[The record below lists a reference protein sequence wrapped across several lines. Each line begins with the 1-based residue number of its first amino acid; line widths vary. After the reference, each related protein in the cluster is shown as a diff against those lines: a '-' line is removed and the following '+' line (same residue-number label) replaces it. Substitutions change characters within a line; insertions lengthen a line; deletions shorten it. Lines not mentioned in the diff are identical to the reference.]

1 MYKFF
6 IRKFSSLANQAQSKS
21 FKGELAVITGGTRGI
36 GYSIAQKFAQN
47 GARCVLI
54 GRNKETIEKA
64 RNYLDKNFEVDN
76 NHIGYEC
83 DLRIPAEIEKLVIN
97 ISKLQ
102 NVDYLINAA
111 GVSYDSLIVKLK
123 EKEVDDIIQT
133 NLLGTIYMC
142 SHISKQMIK
151 VRKGC
156 IINIS
161 SVAGLYGNS
170 GQSIYS
176 ASKAGV
182 IGFSKSLAKE
192 ISRKNIRV
200 NVIAPGFIETDM
212 TSTMSESAKESYKDK
227 ILMQRFGKPEEVAE
241 AALYLAKAE
250 YVTGQTLVVD
260 GGLALS

>member
-1 MYKFF
+1 
-6 IRKFSSLANQAQSKS
+6 
-21 FKGELAVITGGTRGI
+21 LAVITGGTRGI

-64 RNYLDKNFEVDN
+64 RNYLDKNFEIDN
-76 NHIGYEC
+76 NHVGYEC

-102 NVDYLINAA
+102 HVDYLINAA
-111 GVSYDSLIVKLK
+111 GVSYDSLVVKLK
-123 EKEVDDIIQT
+123 EKEVNDIIQT

-151 VRKGC
+151 AKRGC

-161 SVAGLYGNS
+161 SVVGLYGNS

-212 TSTMSESAKESYKDK
+212 ISSNTKESYKNK

-241 AALYLAKAE
+241 AALYFAKAK
-250 YVTGQTLVVD
+250 YVTGQVGLKNNMLFYDFLLTKYFCFHFKTLIID

>member
-6 IRKFSSLANQAQSKS
+6 TKKFSSINQAQIKP
-21 FKGELAVITGGTRGI
+21 FKDELAVITGGTRGI

-54 GRNKETIEKA
+54 GRNKEMIEKA
-64 RNYLDKNFEVDN
+64 RKYLDKNFEVDN
-76 NHIGYEC
+76 NHLGYEC
-83 DLRIPAEIEKLVIN
+83 DLRIPTEIEKVVIN

-102 NVDYLINAA
+102 KVDYLINAA
-111 GVSYDSLIVKLK
+111 GVSHDSLVVKLK
-123 EKEVDDIIQT
+123 EQEVNDIIKT

-142 SHISKQMIK
+142 SHISKLMIK
-151 VRKGC
+151 ARRGC

-161 SVAGLYGNS
+161 SVVGLHGNS

-192 ISRKNIRV
+192 IARKNIRV

-212 TSTMSESAKESYKDK
+212 ISMMSENVKESYKNK
-227 ILMQRFGKPEEVAE
+227 ILMQRFGRPEEVAE
-241 AALYLAKAE
+241 AALYFAKAE
-250 YVTGQTLVVD
+250 YITGQVLIVD
-260 GGLALS
+260 GGLTLS

>member
-6 IRKFSSLANQAQSKS
+6 TKKFSSLAYQAQSKP

-64 RNYLDKNFEVDN
+64 RNYLDKNFEIDN
-76 NHIGYEC
+76 NHVGYEC

-102 NVDYLINAA
+102 HVDYLINAA
-111 GVSYDSLIVKLK
+111 GVSYDSLVVKLK
-123 EKEVDDIIQT
+123 EKEVNDIIQT

-151 VRKGC
+151 AKRGC

-161 SVAGLYGNS
+161 SVVGLYGNS

-200 NVIAPGFIETDM
+200 NVIAPGFIDTDM
-212 TSTMSESAKESYKDK
+212 ISTMSESAKESYKNK

-241 AALYLAKAE
+241 AALYFAKAK
-250 YVTGQTLVVD
+250 YVTGQTLIID